1 MLKSRFENIS
11 PADHDSAA
19 VLIREAGD
27 QLLARL
33 EVVALQPKRILDVGC
48 GMGHCARLLQKRY
61 PAAEIG
67 GVDDSAAMLAYA
79 NALSPSSIQWL
90 CASLDTLPAED
101 HSIDLVVGN
110 LVLPWCMDLKKTL
123 QEWRRVLRPEGLLI
137 FSTYGPDT
145 LRELQGQPI
154 QLPPFVDMH
163 DLGDLL
169 VHANFAGPVLDVE
182 HFTLTYREQQR
193 LQDELQMMG
202 FIAGQEML
210 QPMEKNSMGVV
221 PLTYEVIY
229 GHAWKPE
236 ASKNVLAEDGVVKF
250 PLAHLRRQKDI
261 FFGK

>member
-33 EVVALQPKRILDVGC
+33 DVVALQPQRVMDVGC
-48 GMGHCARLLQKRY
+48 GMGYCARLLQKRY
-61 PAAEIG
+61 PKAEIK
-67 GVDDSAAMLAYA
+67 GVDDSLPMLAYA
-79 NALSPSSIQWL
+79 KELSSSSIQWL

-101 HSIDLVVGN
+101 QSIDLVVAN
-110 LVLPWCMDLKKTL
+110 LILPWCRDLKKTV

-145 LRELQGQPI
+145 LRELEKQSI
-154 QLPPFVDMH
+154 QLPSFMDMH

-169 VHANFAGPVLDVE
+169 VQTHFAGPVLDVE

-193 LQDELQMMG
+193 LQDELAMTSFMTSP
-202 FIAGQEML
+202 ANL
-210 QPMEKNSMGVV
+210 KPMEKNTLGVI

-236 ASKNVLAEDGVVKF
+236 ASKNILAENGVVKF
-250 PLAHLRRQKDI
+250 PLAHLRKRS
-261 FFGK
+261 

>member
-11 PADHDSAA
+11 PADHDLAA

-33 EVVALQPKRILDVGC
+33 EVVALQPQRVIDVGC
-48 GMGHCARLLQKRY
+48 GAGYCARLLQKRY
-61 PAAEIG
+61 PEAEIW
-67 GVDDSAAMLAYA
+67 GVDDSLSMLAYA
-79 NALSPSSIQWL
+79 KELSPPSIQWL
-90 CASLDTLPAED
+90 CTSFDTLPAED
-101 HSIDLVVGN
+101 QSVDLVVGN
-110 LVLPWCMDLKKTL
+110 LILPWCMDLKKAV

-145 LRELQGQPI
+145 LRELHAQSI
-154 QLPPFVDMH
+154 QLPPFIDMH

-169 VHANFAGPVLDVE
+169 VQANFAGPVLDVE

-193 LQDELQMMG
+193 LQDELRMTS
-202 FIAGQEML
+202 FIENQTIL
-210 QPMEKNSMGVV
+210 QPMEKNSMGVI

-250 PLAHLRRQKDI
+250 PLANLRRRVVD
-261 FFGK
+261 